1 MKTGREGNEETGKKR
16 IVETGI
22 MKPEGSGRKR
32 EDGRKETGTTGKQ
45 KRIGMKKME
54 ATGRKN
60 SPTSSGEQKPRG
72 FKILGKPCMP
82 WGHTQEIMSR

>member
-1 MKTGREGNEETGKKR
+1 MKTGREGNEETGK
-16 IVETGI
+16 
-22 MKPEGSGRKR
+22 RKR

-60 SPTSSGEQKPRG
+60 SPMSSGEQKPRG